1 MRSSHKPS
9 VRFEAIAHKL
19 AAEDDRE
26 FWQLASKI
34 YVEYELTMAK
44 LFKTEMTRAAAHGG
58 LLAFSFFAGLFT
70 LLLHAAGPPQSLNSA
85 TNGKAGS
92 PILRSG
98 IRPENFMGNSCS
110 KVSRY
115 CLQS

>member
-70 LLLHAAGPPQSLNSA
+70 LLLHAAGPPPKSQFSDEWKGWKSY
-85 TNGKAGS
+85 TPIWHPSGKLYG
-92 PILRSG
+92 
-98 IRPENFMGNSCS
+98 E
-110 KVSRY
+110 
-115 CLQS
+115 